1 MSEEIK
7 DELILANNGHGESA
21 QYDPNNARLTS
32 MHDTA
37 DF

>member
-1 MSEEIK
+1 MSEQIK
-7 DELILANNGHGESA
+7 EEFNLTNNGHAESA
-21 QYDPNNARLTS
+21 QQDANNARLTS

>member
-1 MSEEIK
+1 MSEQMKE
-7 DELILANNGHGESA
+7 EQMANAGHGQSA
-21 QYDPNNARLTS
+21 QYDANNARLTS